1 MPQPQT
7 TQQPPRVP
15 INIKYFKE
23 SEGFPQL
30 PGRAGPPGDVANKD
44 VLYCRPRSTTLCR
57 PPHSADHRIL
67 PSRYADNH
75 GSISLSQQTKEPS
88 ANMPTELNPHRR
100 RTLHGIEW
108 GILSV
113 LFYSC
118 TLVCLRYV
126 AEDHDPMWITAVRA
140 VPIAV
145 ISWFLVLRRARQ
157 GRPAFPPAKTM
168 GVLILAAVFV
178 QFAGNLCMQWGLGQ
192 IGLSMCVP
200 LMFSSMILGGALLG
214 WVVLGEVNTKRTY
227 VAFSFVIGAISC
239 VGLASSH
246 AADPENVVSTSERLL
261 GLGVAASVVAGLG
274 YAIINTV
281 IRTYGTK
288 HGVPVPTMLLVIGT
302 SGVVTFGTL
311 SGLRLG
317 IDNLLNISRQDY
329 LVMFVGGGFNAAAFY
344 ALSKGLQMISVA
356 HMNALNSAQN
366 VILSLIGIFFF
377 GETFNAWLVVGIV
390 LLVIGLPL
398 IEPPKTTAISK
409 A

>member
-1 MPQPQT
+1 
-7 TQQPPRVP
+7 
-15 INIKYFKE
+15 
-23 SEGFPQL
+23 
-30 PGRAGPPGDVANKD
+30 
-44 VLYCRPRSTTLCR
+44 
-57 PPHSADHRIL
+57 
-67 PSRYADNH
+67 
-75 GSISLSQQTKEPS
+75 
-88 ANMPTELNPHRR
+88 
-100 RTLHGIEW
+100 
-108 GILSV
+108 
-113 LFYSC
+113 
-118 TLVCLRYV
+118 
-126 AEDHDPMWITAVRA
+126 
-140 VPIAV
+140 
-145 ISWFLVLRRARQ
+145 
-157 GRPAFPPAKTM
+157 
-168 GVLILAAVFV
+168 
-178 QFAGNLCMQWGLGQ
+178 
-192 IGLSMCVP
+192 
-200 LMFSSMILGGALLG
+200 MFSSMILGGALLG

-246 AADPENVVSTSERLL
+246 ATDPENIVSTPERLL

-366 VILSLIGIFFF
+366 VILLLIGIFFF

>member
-1 MPQPQT
+1 
-7 TQQPPRVP
+7 
-15 INIKYFKE
+15 
-23 SEGFPQL
+23 
-30 PGRAGPPGDVANKD
+30 
-44 VLYCRPRSTTLCR
+44 
-57 PPHSADHRIL
+57 
-67 PSRYADNH
+67 
-75 GSISLSQQTKEPS
+75 
-88 ANMPTELNPHRR
+88 MPTELNPHRR